1 MLYLVG
7 LGLAGERDLSLRG
20 LDVARKAKKV
30 YLENYTSPFLGKMRN
45 LEKLTGK
52 KIVLADRRMME
63 EDVELLLKEA
73 KKKVVVVFV
82 VGDVFCATTH
92 ADLVVT
98 ARKVR
103 VKVKIIHN
111 ASVLTAVGDTG
122 LSLYKFGKVASVP
135 FPEKDWKVE
144 TPYDIIKENKDA
156 HTLLLLDLRPE
167 EKRFMAAAEALKL
180 LLEIEKKR
188 REGVIK
194 EGRKVVV
201 CCALGT
207 ERQRIVYGPIKDVV
221 KKEIRI
227 FPQVLIFPG
236 ALHFMEEEIMRV
248 YEI

>member
-122 LSLYKFGKVASVP
+122 LSLYKFGKVASVS
-135 FPEKDWKVE
+135 FSEK
-144 TPYDIIKENKDA
+144 
-156 HTLLLLDLRPE
+156 
-167 EKRFMAAAEALKL
+167 ALKL
-180 LLEIEKKR
+180 LLEIKKKR